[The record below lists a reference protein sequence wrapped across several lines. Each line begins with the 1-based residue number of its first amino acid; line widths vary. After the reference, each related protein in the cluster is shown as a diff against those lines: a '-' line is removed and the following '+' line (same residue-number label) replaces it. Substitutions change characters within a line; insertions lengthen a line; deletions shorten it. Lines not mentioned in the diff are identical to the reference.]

1 MLFRQ
6 WTLLTYNAPKLT
18 SKKAESLWT
27 WPIPSP
33 QPLLQLAETLER
45 PRLRSPLLLQEPL
58 NSLLQSLLPI
68 QCLKKQTNKSIHTW
82 HVTLKTCFRPKIQLR
97 QNNYTRLH
105 DISYLTRCCLGLVRT
120 CKRVQII
127 FRVFSLVRVWVCCSA
142 GALTSFCHVTGL
154 TGCLALGGLR
164 PTKPWNI
171 WNLHGIQNH
180 HFEAKIMIIIKMLRA
195 SLFKAM

>member
-1 MLFRQ
+1 MHPNSPAKRLKVCELGPS
-6 WTLLTYNAPKLT
+6 LLLGLCCSWLRHWSVPGWEAR
-18 SKKAESLWT
+18 SCCRSLW
-27 WPIPSP
+27 IHFSKVCYPSS
-33 QPLLQLAETLER
+33 AW
-45 PRLRSPLLLQEPL
+45 
-58 NSLLQSLLPI
+58 
-68 QCLKKQTNKSIHTW
+68 KKQTNKSIHTW

-154 TGCLALGGLR
+154 TGCLALGGLW